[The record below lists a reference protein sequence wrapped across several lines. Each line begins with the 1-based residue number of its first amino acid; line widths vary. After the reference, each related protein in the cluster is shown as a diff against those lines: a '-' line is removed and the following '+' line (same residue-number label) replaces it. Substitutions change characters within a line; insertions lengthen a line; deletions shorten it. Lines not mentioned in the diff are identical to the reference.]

1 MNYNF
6 KPFLF
11 LIFIIYLFSISNT
24 YAQGKKQ
31 VILSE
36 IEEYKLNHTSFQKDT
51 VYINLINELAW
62 ELVYSNYDSVSS
74 LSHKAIKLSKVI
86 NYKRGQAKAHIA
98 LAFSSTI
105 TSNQTKVSHEH
116 IDKAIK
122 LSKEVA
128 ADSTLLSAYNVKAM
142 MQMHAGNHE
151 NAYKIYQE
159 ALEFSKNKKDLLSE
173 IKLNTNLATL
183 FLLLGDTKEAVPYY
197 ENSLKLS
204 EALNKKHWIGV
215 IKSNLGYL
223 NVKNKNFDKALEFL
237 DQSIVI
243 FKEQEKEEWLSF
255 AYITKGELYLEKK
268 NPKEALKYFELSEE
282 SHKKLQDQ
290 IRKADLLSGKAKSYL
305 QLRDYTSAED
315 LALKGLKIAEKQ
327 KYQAG
332 IATLSEILYLI
343 NKKKNNTPLALN
355 YYENFK
361 TITDSTALKDK
372 KNALLMLKAKT
383 SFKLE
388 QEELK
393 KETNTA
399 LAQQKTYIIFSL
411 FAVFLAVLISFYVYK
426 NNKLIQK
433 LNNQLEQKATTLEES
448 KQKLTY
454 ANETQEKLFSIIS
467 HDLRSPINAL
477 MNLLLLIKNGD
488 IKPDDFLNF
497 VPKLYNDVDAMSF
510 TLNNLLNWSKSQMNG
525 FVNKPEKLNV
535 HTSVND
541 SIHLL
546 QENANQKNITV
557 KNNIPEAAQVFC
569 DRNQFNLIIRNLLNN
584 SIKFTPTGGEII
596 LDATLKNKHWQVTIQ
611 DNGVGM
617 SPEVKNKLFKPDS
630 SLQSAY
636 GTNKEKGTGLGLLLC
651 KEMVEN
657 NGGVIGVATEEGE
670 GATFYFTVPVGE

>member
-1 MNYNF
+1 MNYKF
-6 KPFLF
+6 KTFL
-11 LIFIIYLFSISNT
+11 LYIFFHFILSISFLQ
-24 YAQGKKQ
+24 AQDKKHE
-31 VILSE
+31 ILSQ
-36 IEEYKLNHTSFQKDT
+36 IKSYKLNDTPKERDT
-51 VYINLINELAW
+51 VYINLLNKLAW
-62 ELVYSNYDSVSS
+62 EFIYSNYDSVSL
-74 LSHKAIKLSKVI
+74 LSNDAIRLSKSI
-86 NYKRGQAKAHIA
+86 NYKRGQAKAYIA

-105 TSNQTKVSHEH
+105 TSNQTDASFEY
-116 IDKAIK
+116 INNAIK
-122 LSKEVA
+122 LSKDVS
-128 ADSTLLSAYNVKAM
+128 ADSTLLAAYNVKAM
-142 MQMHAGNHE
+142 MRMHAGDHE

-159 ALEFSKNKKDLLSE
+159 ALELSKSKKDLLSE
-173 IKLNTNLATL
+173 MKLNTNLATL

-204 EALNKKHWIGV
+204 EVLNKKHWIGV
-215 IKSNLGYL
+215 IQSNLGYL
-223 NVKNKNFDKALEFL
+223 NVKNKNFDKALKFL

-243 FKEQEKEEWLSF
+243 FTEEKKPEWLSF

-305 QLRDYTSAED
+305 QLQDYDTAED
-315 LALKGLKIAEKQ
+315 LALAGLKIAEKQ

-343 NKKKNNTPLALN
+343 NKKKNNIALALN
-355 YYENFK
+355 YFENFK

-383 SFKLE
+383 SFELE

-393 KETNTA
+393 KQTKTA
-399 LAQQKTYIIFSL
+399 LAQQQTYIIFSL
-411 FAVFLAVLISFYVYK
+411 FAVFLAILISFYVYK
-426 NNKLIQK
+426 NTKLIKK
-433 LNNQLEQKATTLEES
+433 LNNQLEQKAATLEES
-448 KQKLTY
+448 KQELTY

-477 MNLLLLIKNGD
+477 INLLLLIKNGD

-525 FVNKPEKLNV
+525 FVNKPENLNV
-535 HTSVND
+535 QTSVND

-546 QENANQKNITV
+546 QENANQKNIIV
-557 KNNIPEAAQVFC
+557 RNNIPEVAEIYC
-569 DRNQFNLIIRNLLNN
+569 DRNQFNLIVRNLLNN
-584 SIKFTPTGGEII
+584 SIKFTPNGGEIV
-596 LDATLKNKHWQVTIQ
+596 LNASLKNNFWEVMIQ

-657 NGGVIGVATEEGE
+657 NGGTIGVETKEGE

>member
-1 MNYNF
+1 MKYKLNTL
-6 KPFLF
+6 LF
-11 LIFIIYLFSISNT
+11 LIFIISLLSISST
-24 YAQGKKQ
+24 HAQGKKQ
-31 VILSE
+31 AILSE
-36 IEEYKLNHTSFQKDT
+36 VKEYKLNHSSFEKDT

-62 ELVYSNYDSVSS
+62 ELVYSNFDSVSS

-86 NYKRGQAKAHIA
+86 NYKRGQAKAFIA

-105 TSNQTKVSHEH
+105 TSNQTDASYQQ
-116 IDKAIK
+116 IDRAIK
-122 LSKEVA
+122 LSKEIN

-142 MQMHAGNHE
+142 MQMHAGDHE

-159 ALEFSKNKKDLLSE
+159 ALEFSKSKKDLLSE

-204 EALNKKHWIGV
+204 EALNKKLWIGI

-223 NVKNKNFDKALEFL
+223 NVKNKNFDQALEFL
-237 DQSIVI
+237 DQSIVL
-243 FKEQEKEEWLSF
+243 FKEQEKQEWLSF

-290 IRKADLLSGKAKSYL
+290 IRKADLLSGKAKSYVQL
-305 QLRDYTSAED
+305 QEYDIAEE

-332 IATLSEILYLI
+332 IAGLSEVLYIL
-343 NKKKNNTPLALN
+343 NKKKNNTALALS
-355 YYENFK
+355 YLENFK
-361 TITDSTALKDK
+361 MITDSTALKDK
-372 KNALLMLKAKT
+372 KNALLMLKVKT
-383 SFKLE
+383 NFKLE
-388 QEELK
+388 QDELK
-393 KETNTA
+393 KETNSA
-399 LAQQKTYIIFSL
+399 LAQQKSYIVFSL
-411 FAVFLAVLISFYVYK
+411 FGVFIAGIISFCVYK
-426 NNKLIQK
+426 NNKLIKK
-433 LNNQLEQKATTLEES
+433 LNYQLKQKATTLEES
-448 KQKLTY
+448 KKKLTY

-488 IKPDDFLNF
+488 IQTDDFLNF

-525 FVNKPEKLNV
+525 FVNKPENFNLK
-535 HTSVND
+535 TRVND
-541 SIHLL
+541 SIQLL
-546 QENANQKNITV
+546 QENANQKNIEV
-557 KNNIPEAAQVFC
+557 QNKIPEDAEIYC

-584 SIKFTPTGGEII
+584 SIKFTPIGGEIV
-596 LDATLKNKHWQVTIQ
+596 LKATLKNNYWEIMIQ
-611 DNGVGM
+611 DNGMGM
-617 SPEVKNKLFKPDS
+617 SLEVKNKLFKPDS

-657 NGGVIGVATEEGE
+657 NGGAIGVETKEGE
-670 GATFYFTVPVGE
+670 GATFYFTVPIAK

>member
-1 MNYNF
+1 M
-6 KPFLF
+6 
-11 LIFIIYLFSISNT
+11 
-24 YAQGKKQ
+24 
-31 VILSE
+31 
-36 IEEYKLNHTSFQKDT
+36 
-51 VYINLINELAW
+51 
-62 ELVYSNYDSVSS
+62 
-74 LSHKAIKLSKVI
+74 
-86 NYKRGQAKAHIA
+86 
-98 LAFSSTI
+98 
-105 TSNQTKVSHEH
+105 
-116 IDKAIK
+116 
-122 LSKEVA
+122 
-128 ADSTLLSAYNVKAM
+128 
-142 MQMHAGNHE
+142 
-151 NAYKIYQE
+151 
-159 ALEFSKNKKDLLSE
+159 
-173 IKLNTNLATL
+173 
-183 FLLLGDTKEAVPYY
+183 
-197 ENSLKLS
+197 
-204 EALNKKHWIGV
+204 
-215 IKSNLGYL
+215 
-223 NVKNKNFDKALEFL
+223 
-237 DQSIVI
+237 
-243 FKEQEKEEWLSF
+243 
-255 AYITKGELYLEKK
+255 
-268 NPKEALKYFELSEE
+268 
-282 SHKKLQDQ
+282 
-290 IRKADLLSGKAKSYL
+290 LSGKAKSYL

-657 NGGVIGVATEEGE
+657 NGGVIGVATKEGE
-670 GATFYFTVPVGE
+670 GTTFYFTVPVGE